1 MTDIFFNAIK
11 TISIREGTEIMKNK
25 AVKEKIV
32 PECRPMTMSGTFYYK
47 EKNRLEEF
55 IANSLQNTGVEKK
68 GRPFAVIAPDANYTL
83 AGNIYGASYSL
94 VAGEHYD
101 TVIIMMPLHR
111 QDFRGL
117 GLICS
122 KSFETPFGNV
132 EVDLEA
138 NEFLRNFSEDFIDG
152 QAYHEK
158 EYSAE
163 LQLPYLMKTL
173 SGDFKILPVIVGR
186 ANTRYTI
193 LLSKAVNAL
202 LANPDKKFLI
212 VVPTNLNSEF
222 PLEKTIERDKMFIK
236 LLRENNAEN
245 LSQQLAL
252 EQISADGTGGI
263 VSLLRLNELMGNS
276 HNVEPLKYATSDEV
290 TKDPSKVESYISAV
304 AY

>member
-1 MTDIFFNAIK
+1 
-11 TISIREGTEIMKNK
+11 MKNK
-25 AVKEKIV
+25 TTVRKDI
-32 PECRPMTMSGTFYYK
+32 PECRPMTMSGIFYYK
-47 EKNRLEEF
+47 EKERLEDF
-55 IANSLQNTGVEKK
+55 IEKSLQNTGIEKK
-68 GRPFAVIAPDANYTL
+68 GRPFAVIAPNANYSL
-83 AGNIYGASYSL
+83 AGSIYGASYSL

-117 GLICS
+117 GLIGS

-132 EVDLEA
+132 EIDSES
-138 NEFLRNFSEDFIDG
+138 NEFLRRFSEDFIDG
-152 QAYHEK
+152 QTYHEK

-173 SGDFKILPVIVGR
+173 SGEFKILPVIIGR

-193 LLSKAVNAL
+193 LLSKAINEL
-202 LANPDKKFLI
+202 LSASDKKFLI
-212 VVPTNLNSEF
+212 VVPTNLNTEF
-222 PLEKTIERDKMFIK
+222 PLEKTIERDKTFIK

-252 EQISADGTGGI
+252 EQISADGTGGL
-263 VSLLRLNELMGNS
+263 VSLLRLNELMNNA
-276 HNVEPLKYATSDEV
+276 HNVEALKYATSETV
-290 TKDPSKVESYISAV
+290 TKDASKVESYISAV

>member
-1 MTDIFFNAIK
+1 
-11 TISIREGTEIMKNK
+11 MKNK

-94 VAGEHYD
+94 VVGEHYD

-117 GLICS
+117 GLISS

>member
-1 MTDIFFNAIK
+1 
-11 TISIREGTEIMKNK
+11 MKNK
-25 AVKEKIV
+25 TTVKKDI
-32 PECRPMTMSGTFYYK
+32 PECRPMTMSGIFYYK
-47 EKNRLEEF
+47 EKERLEDF
-55 IANSLQNTGVEKK
+55 IEKSLQNTGIEKK
-68 GRPFAVIAPDANYTL
+68 GRPFAVIAPNANYSL
-83 AGNIYGASYSL
+83 AGSIYGASYSL

-117 GLICS
+117 GLIGS

-132 EVDLEA
+132 EIDSES
-138 NEFLRNFSEDFIDG
+138 NEFLRRFSEDFIDG
-152 QAYHEK
+152 QTYHEK

-173 SGDFKILPVIVGR
+173 SGEFKILPVIIGR

-193 LLSKAVNAL
+193 LLSKAVNEL
-202 LANPDKKFLI
+202 LAASDKKFLI
-212 VVPTNLNSEF
+212 VVPTNLNTEF
-222 PLEKTIERDKMFIK
+222 PLEKTIERDKIFIK

-252 EQISADGTGGI
+252 EQISADGTGGL
-263 VSLLRLNELMGNS
+263 VSLLRLNELMNNT
-276 HNVEPLKYATSDEV
+276 HNVEALKYATSEAV
-290 TKDPSKVESYISAV
+290 TKDASKVESYISAV

>member
-1 MTDIFFNAIK
+1 
-11 TISIREGTEIMKNK
+11 MKNK
-25 AVKEKIV
+25 TTVKKDI
-32 PECRPMTMSGTFYYK
+32 PECRPMTMSGIFYYK
-47 EKNRLEEF
+47 EKERLEDF
-55 IANSLQNTGVEKK
+55 IEKSLQNTGIEKK
-68 GRPFAVIAPDANYTL
+68 GRPFAVIAPNANYSL
-83 AGNIYGASYSL
+83 AGSIYGASYSL

-117 GLICS
+117 GLIGS

-132 EVDLEA
+132 EIDSES
-138 NEFLRNFSEDFIDG
+138 NEFLRRFSEDFIEG
-152 QAYHEK
+152 QTYHEK

-173 SGDFKILPVIVGR
+173 SGEFKILPVIIGR

-193 LLSKAVNAL
+193 LLSKAVNEL
-202 LANPDKKFLI
+202 LSASDKKFLI
-212 VVPTNLNSEF
+212 VVPTNLNTEF
-222 PLEKTIERDKMFIK
+222 PLEKTIERDKTFIK

-252 EQISADGTGGI
+252 EQISADGTGGL
-263 VSLLRLNELMGNS
+263 VSLLRLNELMNNV
-276 HNVEPLKYATSDEV
+276 HNVEALKYATSEAV
-290 TKDPSKVESYISAV
+290 TKDASKVESYISAV

>member
-1 MTDIFFNAIK
+1 
-11 TISIREGTEIMKNK
+11 MKNK
-25 AVKEKIV
+25 TTVKKDI
-32 PECRPMTMSGTFYYK
+32 PECRPMTMSGIFYYK
-47 EKNRLEEF
+47 EKERLEDF
-55 IANSLQNTGVEKK
+55 IEKSLQNTGIEKK
-68 GRPFAVIAPDANYTL
+68 GRPFAVIAPNANYSL
-83 AGNIYGASYSL
+83 AGSIYGASYSL

-117 GLICS
+117 GLIGS

-132 EVDLEA
+132 EIDSES
-138 NEFLRNFSEDFIDG
+138 NEFLRRFSEDFIDG
-152 QAYHEK
+152 QTYHEK

-173 SGDFKILPVIVGR
+173 SGEFKILPVIIGR

-193 LLSKAVNAL
+193 LLSKAVNEL
-202 LANPDKKFLI
+202 LSASDKKFLI
-212 VVPTNLNSEF
+212 VVPTNLNTEF
-222 PLEKTIERDKMFIK
+222 PLEKTIERDKTFIK

-252 EQISADGTGGI
+252 EQISADGTGGL
-263 VSLLRLNELMGNS
+263 VSLLRLNELMNNA
-276 HNVEPLKYATSDEV
+276 HNVEALKYATSEAV
-290 TKDPSKVESYISAV
+290 TKDASKVESYISAV

>member
-1 MTDIFFNAIK
+1 
-11 TISIREGTEIMKNK
+11 MKNK
-25 AVKEKIV
+25 AVKEKSI
-32 PECRPMTMSGTFYYK
+32 PECRPMTMAGIFYYK
-47 EKNRLEEF
+47 EKERLEDF
-55 IANSLQNTGVEKK
+55 IEKSLQNTGIEKK
-68 GRPFAVIAPDANYTL
+68 GSPFAIIAPNANYSL
-83 AGNIYGASYSL
+83 AGSIYGASYSL

-117 GLICS
+117 GLIGS

-132 EVDLEA
+132 EVDSES
-138 NEFLRNFSEDFIDG
+138 NDFLRNFSEDFIDG
-152 QAYHEK
+152 QVYHEK

-173 SGDFKILPVIVGR
+173 SGDFKILPVIIGR

-193 LLSKAVNAL
+193 LLSKAVNEL
-202 LANPDKKFLI
+202 LANSDKKFLI

-222 PLEKTIERDKMFIK
+222 PLEKTIERDKTFIK

-252 EQISADGTGGI
+252 EQISADGTGGL
-263 VSLLRLNELMGNS
+263 VSLLRLNELMKNA
-276 HNVEPLKYATSDEV
+276 HNVEALKYATSEAV
-290 TKDPSKVESYISAV
+290 TKDASKVESYISAV

>member
-1 MTDIFFNAIK
+1 
-11 TISIREGTEIMKNK
+11 MKNK
-25 AVKEKIV
+25 TTVKKDI
-32 PECRPMTMSGTFYYK
+32 PECRPMTMSGIFYYK
-47 EKNRLEEF
+47 EKERLEDF
-55 IANSLQNTGVEKK
+55 IEKSLQNTGIEKK
-68 GRPFAVIAPDANYTL
+68 GRPFAVIAPNANYSL
-83 AGNIYGASYSL
+83 AGSIYGASYSL

-117 GLICS
+117 GLIGS

-132 EVDLEA
+132 EIDSES
-138 NEFLRNFSEDFIDG
+138 NEFLRRFSEDFIDG
-152 QAYHEK
+152 QTYHEK

-173 SGDFKILPVIVGR
+173 SGEFKILPVIIGR

-193 LLSKAVNAL
+193 LLSKAVNEL
-202 LANPDKKFLI
+202 LAASDKKFLI
-212 VVPTNLNSEF
+212 VVPTNLNTEF
-222 PLEKTIERDKMFIK
+222 PLEKTIERDKTFIK

-252 EQISADGTGGI
+252 EQISADGTGGL
-263 VSLLRLNELMGNS
+263 VSLLRLNELMNNV
-276 HNVEPLKYATSDEV
+276 HNVEALKYATSETV
-290 TKDPSKVESYISAV
+290 TKDASKVESYISAV

>member
-1 MTDIFFNAIK
+1 
-11 TISIREGTEIMKNK
+11 MKNK
-25 AVKEKIV
+25 TTVRKDI
-32 PECRPMTMSGTFYYK
+32 PECRPMTMSGIFYYK
-47 EKNRLEEF
+47 EKERLEDF
-55 IANSLQNTGVEKK
+55 IEKSLQNTGIEKK
-68 GRPFAVIAPDANYTL
+68 GRPFAVIAPNANYSL
-83 AGNIYGASYSL
+83 AGSIYGASYSL

-117 GLICS
+117 GLIGS

-132 EVDLEA
+132 EIDSES
-138 NEFLRNFSEDFIDG
+138 NEFLRRFSEDFIDG
-152 QAYHEK
+152 QTYHEK

-173 SGDFKILPVIVGR
+173 SGEFKILPVIIGR

-193 LLSKAVNAL
+193 LLSKAVNEL
-202 LANPDKKFLI
+202 LAASDKKFLI
-212 VVPTNLNSEF
+212 VVPTNLNTEF
-222 PLEKTIERDKMFIK
+222 PLEKTIERDKTFIK

-252 EQISADGTGGI
+252 EQISADGTGGL
-263 VSLLRLNELMGNS
+263 VSLLRLNELMNNA
-276 HNVEPLKYATSDEV
+276 HNVEALKYATSEAV
-290 TKDPSKVESYISAV
+290 TKDASKVESYISAV

>member
-1 MTDIFFNAIK
+1 
-11 TISIREGTEIMKNK
+11 MKNK
-25 AVKEKIV
+25 TVKEKII
-32 PECRPMTMSGTFYYK
+32 PKCRPMTMAGTFYYK
-47 EKNRLEEF
+47 EKERLEDF
-55 IANSLQNTGVEKK
+55 IEKSLENTGIEKK
-68 GRPFAVIAPDANYTL
+68 GKPFAIIAPDANYTL
-83 AGNIYGASYSL
+83 AGSIYATSYSL
-94 VAGEHYD
+94 VAGEQYD

-117 GLICS
+117 GLISS
-122 KSFETPFGNV
+122 KSFETPLGNV
-132 EVDLEA
+132 EIDTEA

-152 QAYHEK
+152 QTYHEK

-163 LQLPYLMKTL
+163 LQLPYLLKTL
-173 SGDFKILPVIVGR
+173 SGNFKILPVIVGR

-202 LANPDKKFLI
+202 MAASDKKFLI
-212 VVPTNLNSEF
+212 VVPTNLNCEF

-245 LSQQLAL
+245 LSQQLAM
-252 EQISADGTGGI
+252 EQISADGTGGL
-263 VSLLRLNELMGNS
+263 VSLLRLNELLGNT

-290 TKDPSKVESYISAV
+290 TKDSSKVESYISAV

>member
-1 MTDIFFNAIK
+1 
-11 TISIREGTEIMKNK
+11 MKNK
-25 AVKEKIV
+25 TTVRKDI
-32 PECRPMTMSGTFYYK
+32 PECRPMTMSGIFYYK
-47 EKNRLEEF
+47 EKERLEDF
-55 IANSLQNTGVEKK
+55 IEKSLQNTGIEKK
-68 GRPFAVIAPDANYTL
+68 GRPFAVIVPNANYSL
-83 AGNIYGASYSL
+83 AGSIYGASYSL

-117 GLICS
+117 GLIGS

-132 EVDLEA
+132 EIDSES
-138 NEFLRNFSEDFIDG
+138 NEFLRRFSEDFIDG
-152 QAYHEK
+152 QTYHEK

-173 SGDFKILPVIVGR
+173 SGEFKILPVIIGR

-193 LLSKAVNAL
+193 LLSKAVNEL
-202 LANPDKKFLI
+202 LAASDKKFLI
-212 VVPTNLNSEF
+212 VVPTNLNTEF
-222 PLEKTIERDKMFIK
+222 PLEKTIERDKTFIK

-252 EQISADGTGGI
+252 EQISADGTGGL
-263 VSLLRLNELMGNS
+263 VSLLRLNELMNNV
-276 HNVEPLKYATSDEV
+276 HNVEALKYATSEAV
-290 TKDPSKVESYISAV
+290 TKDASKVESYISAV

>member
-1 MTDIFFNAIK
+1 
-11 TISIREGTEIMKNK
+11 MKNK

-68 GRPFAVIAPDANYTL
+68 GRPFAIIAPDANYTL

-117 GLICS
+117 GLISS

-138 NEFLRNFSEDFIDG
+138 NEFLRNFSGDFIDG

-193 LLSKAVNAL
+193 LLSKAVNA
-202 LANPDKKFLI
+202 
-212 VVPTNLNSEF
+212 
-222 PLEKTIERDKMFIK
+222 LEKTIERDKMFIK

>member
-1 MTDIFFNAIK
+1 
-11 TISIREGTEIMKNK
+11 MKNK
-25 AVKEKIV
+25 TTVRKDI
-32 PECRPMTMSGTFYYK
+32 PECRPMTMSGIFYYK
-47 EKNRLEEF
+47 EKERLEDF
-55 IANSLQNTGVEKK
+55 IEKSLQNTGIEKK
-68 GRPFAVIAPDANYTL
+68 GRPFAVIAPNANYSL
-83 AGNIYGASYSL
+83 AGSIYGASYSL

-117 GLICS
+117 GLIGS

-132 EVDLEA
+132 EIDSES
-138 NEFLRNFSEDFIDG
+138 NEFLRRFSEDFIDG
-152 QAYHEK
+152 QTYHEK

-173 SGDFKILPVIVGR
+173 SGEFKILPVIIGR

-193 LLSKAVNAL
+193 LLSKAVNEL
-202 LANPDKKFLI
+202 LAASDKKFLI
-212 VVPTNLNSEF
+212 VVPTNLNTEF
-222 PLEKTIERDKMFIK
+222 PLEKTIERDKTFIK

-252 EQISADGTGGI
+252 EQISADGTGGL
-263 VSLLRLNELMGNS
+263 VSLLRLNELMNNV
-276 HNVEPLKYATSDEV
+276 HNVEALKYATSETV
-290 TKDPSKVESYISAV
+290 TKDASKVESYISAV

>member
-1 MTDIFFNAIK
+1 
-11 TISIREGTEIMKNK
+11 MKNK
-25 AVKEKIV
+25 TTVKKDI
-32 PECRPMTMSGTFYYK
+32 PECRPMTMSGIFYYK
-47 EKNRLEEF
+47 EKERLEDF
-55 IANSLQNTGVEKK
+55 IEKSLQNTGIEKK
-68 GRPFAVIAPDANYTL
+68 GRPFAVIAPNANYSL
-83 AGNIYGASYSL
+83 AGSIYGASYSL

-117 GLICS
+117 GLIGS

-132 EVDLEA
+132 EIDSES
-138 NEFLRNFSEDFIDG
+138 NEFLRRFSEDFIDG
-152 QAYHEK
+152 QTYHEK

-173 SGDFKILPVIVGR
+173 SGEFKILPVIIGR

-193 LLSKAVNAL
+193 LLSKAVNEL
-202 LANPDKKFLI
+202 LAASDKKFLI
-212 VVPTNLNSEF
+212 VVPTNLNTEF
-222 PLEKTIERDKMFIK
+222 PLEKTIERDKTFIK

-252 EQISADGTGGI
+252 EQISADGTGGL
-263 VSLLRLNELMGNS
+263 VSLLRLNELMNNA
-276 HNVEPLKYATSDEV
+276 HNVEALKYATSETV
-290 TKDPSKVESYISAV
+290 TKDASKVESYISAV

>member
-1 MTDIFFNAIK
+1 
-11 TISIREGTEIMKNK
+11 MKNK

-47 EKNRLEEF
+47 EKDRLEEF

-68 GRPFAVIAPDANYTL
+68 GRPFAVITPDANYTL

-117 GLICS
+117 GLISS

-138 NEFLRNFSEDFIDG
+138 NEFLRNFSGDFIDG

>member
-1 MTDIFFNAIK
+1 
-11 TISIREGTEIMKNK
+11 MKNK
-25 AVKEKIV
+25 TTVKKDI
-32 PECRPMTMSGTFYYK
+32 PECRSMTMSGIFYYK
-47 EKNRLEEF
+47 EKERLEDF
-55 IANSLQNTGVEKK
+55 IEKSLQNTGIEKK
-68 GRPFAVIAPDANYTL
+68 GRPFAVIAPNANYSL
-83 AGNIYGASYSL
+83 AGSIYGASYSL

-117 GLICS
+117 GLIGS

-132 EVDLEA
+132 EIDSES
-138 NEFLRNFSEDFIDG
+138 NEFLRRFSEDFIDG
-152 QAYHEK
+152 QTYHEK

-173 SGDFKILPVIVGR
+173 SGEFKILPVIIGR

-193 LLSKAVNAL
+193 LLSKAVNEL
-202 LANPDKKFLI
+202 LAASDKKFLI
-212 VVPTNLNSEF
+212 VVPTNLNTEF
-222 PLEKTIERDKMFIK
+222 PLEKTIERDKIFIK

-252 EQISADGTGGI
+252 EQISADGTGGL
-263 VSLLRLNELMGNS
+263 VSLLRLNELMNNA
-276 HNVEPLKYATSDEV
+276 HNVEALKYATSETV
-290 TKDPSKVESYISAV
+290 TKDASKVESYISAV

>member
-1 MTDIFFNAIK
+1 
-11 TISIREGTEIMKNK
+11 MKNK
-25 AVKEKIV
+25 TTVKKDI
-32 PECRPMTMSGTFYYK
+32 PECRPMTMSGIFYYK
-47 EKNRLEEF
+47 EKERLEDF
-55 IANSLQNTGVEKK
+55 IEKSLQNTGIEKK
-68 GRPFAVIAPDANYTL
+68 GRPFAVIAPNANYSL
-83 AGNIYGASYSL
+83 AGSIYGASYSL

-117 GLICS
+117 GLIGS

-132 EVDLEA
+132 EIDSES
-138 NEFLRNFSEDFIDG
+138 NEFLRRFSEDFIDG
-152 QAYHEK
+152 QTYHEK

-173 SGDFKILPVIVGR
+173 SGEFKILPVIIGR

-193 LLSKAVNAL
+193 LLSKAVNEL
-202 LANPDKKFLI
+202 LSASDKKFLI
-212 VVPTNLNSEF
+212 VVPTNLNTEF
-222 PLEKTIERDKMFIK
+222 PLEKTIERDKTFIK

-252 EQISADGTGGI
+252 EQISADGTGGL
-263 VSLLRLNELMGNS
+263 VSLLRLNELMNNV
-276 HNVEPLKYATSDEV
+276 HNVEALKYATSEAV
-290 TKDPSKVESYISAV
+290 TKDASKVESYISAV

>member
-1 MTDIFFNAIK
+1 
-11 TISIREGTEIMKNK
+11 MKNK
-25 AVKEKIV
+25 TTVKKDI
-32 PECRPMTMSGTFYYK
+32 PECRPMTMSGIFYYK
-47 EKNRLEEF
+47 EKERLEDF
-55 IANSLQNTGVEKK
+55 IEKSLQNTGIEKK
-68 GRPFAVIAPDANYTL
+68 GRPFAVIAPNANYNL
-83 AGNIYGASYSL
+83 AGSIYGASYSL

-117 GLICS
+117 GLIGS

-132 EVDLEA
+132 EIDSES
-138 NEFLRNFSEDFIDG
+138 NEFLRRFSEDFIDG
-152 QAYHEK
+152 QTYHEK

-173 SGDFKILPVIVGR
+173 SGEFKILPVIIGR

-193 LLSKAVNAL
+193 LLSKAVNEL
-202 LANPDKKFLI
+202 LATSDKKFLI
-212 VVPTNLNSEF
+212 VVPTNLNTEF
-222 PLEKTIERDKMFIK
+222 PLEKTIERDKTFIK

-252 EQISADGTGGI
+252 EQISADGTGGL
-263 VSLLRLNELMGNS
+263 VSLLRLNELMNNA
-276 HNVEPLKYATSDEV
+276 HNVEALKYATSEAV
-290 TKDPSKVESYISAV
+290 TKDASKVESYISAV

>member
-1 MTDIFFNAIK
+1 
-11 TISIREGTEIMKNK
+11 MKNK

-117 GLICS
+117 GLISS

-252 EQISADGTGGI
+252 EHHLPERRYQDRYCSTIRA
-263 VSLLRLNELMGNS
+263 
-276 HNVEPLKYATSDEV
+276 
-290 TKDPSKVESYISAV
+290 
-304 AY
+304 